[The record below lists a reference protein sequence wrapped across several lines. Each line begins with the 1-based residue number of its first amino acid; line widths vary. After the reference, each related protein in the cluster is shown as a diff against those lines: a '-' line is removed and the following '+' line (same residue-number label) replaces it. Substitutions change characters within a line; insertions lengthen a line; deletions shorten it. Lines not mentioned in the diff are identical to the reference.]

1 VTTGTILDYLAHG
14 PAETADASTV
24 AAFKPGEKAEHAE
37 GLLYMGPWETLADG
51 FAEHTRRS
59 ARALALASDLPV
71 HLRSLN
77 QDNLKADTPEMEP
90 VERILRPM
98 LRASMAKYTAQIYQI
113 VPFDSLLQFLTT
125 HREYSPEQMQMLN
138 AHRVLYTV
146 WERDKISDAARSAFA
161 RVAQVWVACEAN
173 ADMLVENGVRPD
185 KIRIIPCPYFDDD
198 PLLKLQGRIRR
209 PGVARFYHIGKW
221 EPRKAQDKIIGAFLL
236 AFRPGEA
243 QLFLKVS
250 ALALTAKVDGFDR
263 DPMIAIHAWL
273 GDERVKA
280 NGWNLLDVQRSL
292 FVITTRLSTQQ
303 ILKLHETGDVY
314 VSLSRGEG
322 FDMPAQDA
330 KLAGNLLVYTPSGG
344 TQAFGGP
351 NDFRVEASGRMP
363 CHSFY
368 GWNRDAGYIDYDI
381 EEAARQMRRAAI
393 GVTVHDRQPG
403 IDLLWMRADVVGRHM
418 RACVD
423 QVIEEGRHVATAYA
437 NAVLEREQK
446 AKEAK
451 EESATAHLP
460 LAQVVGARG
469 PRILFASHG
478 ASLEAPYGGAR
489 VNALLIDLL
498 KRHPLLG
505 EVEVVT
511 HDVVGARPD
520 IAIVEVPTG
529 LPYLER
535 IGASRVVLLR
545 YGDQG
550 HGACAFQLFERGA
563 DAIVI
568 VPTEFAYRTL
578 GYGIPYQVIYNA
590 FEPPDVVQRVAVD
603 AEGRPM
609 GKPGKKVLYTGV
621 YRFAKD
627 TPLAARAAALAPDLE
642 FVWRK
647 STDIHE
653 AIEPIAVPLNVELLE
668 ATPNRDELWD
678 GIGCV
683 LVTSRYESFCL
694 IAYEAMCRGIPVV
707 YHQRIE
713 SITEWAGKGPGL
725 YPCASAAGMA
735 AACREAITNR
745 ANALTSVSNN
755 LGSPECQGWALIEVA
770 NRVHQI
776 SLRQLD
782 VFIRTFLLAPEI

>member
-1 VTTGTILDYLAHG
+1 MTTGTIFDYLAHG

-51 FAEHTRRS
+51 FAEHTRRC
-59 ARALALASDLPV
+59 ARALALTGVPV

-90 VERILRPM
+90 VEKVLRPL
-98 LRASMAKYTAQIYQI
+98 LRASITKYAAQIYQV

-125 HREYSPEQMQMLN
+125 HREYLPEQMQMLN

-146 WERDKISDAARSAFA
+146 WERDRISDAARSAFA
-161 RVAQVWVACEAN
+161 RVGQVWVACDAN
-173 ADMLVENGVRPD
+173 ADMLVENGVQPD
-185 KIRIIPCPYFDDD
+185 KVRIVPCPYFEDD
-198 PLLKLQGRIRR
+198 PLLTLRGRDRK
-209 PGVARFYHIGKW
+209 PGVVRFYHIGKW
-221 EPRKAQDKIIGAFLL
+221 EPRKAQDRIIGAFLL

-243 QLFLKVS
+243 ELYLKVS
-250 ALALTAKVDGFDR
+250 PLSVAAKVDGFAR
-263 DPMIAIHAWL
+263 DPMIAIHDWL
-273 GDERVKA
+273 KDDRVKA
-280 NGWNLLDVQRSL
+280 MGWTLADMQRAL
-292 FVITTRLSTQQ
+292 RVITQRLMPAD
-303 ILKLHETGDVY
+303 IVKLHALCDVY

-344 TQAFGGP
+344 TQAFAGDR
-351 NDFRVEASGRMP
+351 DFKVPATGRVL

-381 EEAARQMRRAAI
+381 EEAARQMRLAAI
-393 GVTVHDRQPG
+393 GVTVHDRQPHVDLQWMEAG
-403 IDLLWMRADVVGRHM
+403 IVGRHM

-423 QVIEEGRHVATAYA
+423 QVIEEGRHVAKSYA
-437 NAVLEREQK
+437 SAVLAREQA
-446 AKEAK
+446 AKEVASQ
-451 EESATAHLP
+451 EPQTTPSTVAR
-460 LAQVVGARG
+460 VGAKG

-505 EVEVVT
+505 EVEVVM
-511 HDVVGARPD
+511 HDVVSVKPD
-520 IAIVEVPTG
+520 IAMVEVPTG
-529 LPYLER
+529 VPYLER
-535 IGASRVVLLR
+535 IGASRIVLLR

-563 DAIVI
+563 NAVVV

-590 FEPPDVVQRVAVD
+590 FEPPDVVAQ
-603 AEGRPM
+603 G
-609 GKPGKKVLYTGV
+609 GKRGKKVLYAGV

-627 TPLAARAAALAPDLE
+627 TPLAAKVASLAPDLG

-653 AIEPIAVPLNVELLE
+653 AIEPIAVPPNVTLLE
-668 ATPNRDELWD
+668 ATSNRDELWD
-678 GIGCV
+678 GVGCV

-707 YHQRIE
+707 YHERLE
-713 SITEWAGKGPGL
+713 SITEWAGKTTEWVGKVGGL
-725 YPCASAAGMA
+725 YLCGTAAAMA
-735 AACREAITNR
+735 AACRDAIWNG
-745 ANALTSVSNN
+745 ASDGPLDKS
-755 LGSPECQGWALIEVA
+755 IELA
-770 NRVHQI
+770 NRVHQT

-782 VFIRTFLLAPEI
+782 AFIRTFLLAPEI